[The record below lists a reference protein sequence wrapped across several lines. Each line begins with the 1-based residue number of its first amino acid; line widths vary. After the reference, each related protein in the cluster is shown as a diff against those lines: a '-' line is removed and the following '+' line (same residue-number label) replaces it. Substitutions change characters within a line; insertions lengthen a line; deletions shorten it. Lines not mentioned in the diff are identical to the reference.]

1 MHSWRRMSATARAHR
16 ADVVEVVV
24 TAPGRQ
30 PENGAELV
38 EAIERTLQRRIRSL
52 SADEEACLAFAGAV
66 RSAAL
71 SAPVMAVVD
80 LGGASTEI
88 AVGRPESGPH
98 WARSVDLGALRLT
111 TRFLQHAPPQPS
123 ELDAARAAIA
133 DAFAGTTPPLP
144 AAALVVGGS
153 ARALGRVCGE
163 TLRRAELATAASI
176 LVQCDPM
183 EIADRFAVGKG
194 RARQLLAAS
203 LILGEVQRRLVVPLR
218 VSAGGVREGVLLAEA
233 AAA

>member
-1 MHSWRRMSATARAHR
+1 MHSWRRLSATARAHR

-66 RSAAL
+66 RSAVL
-71 SAPVMAVVD
+71 SAP
-80 LGGASTEI
+80 
-88 AVGRPESGPH
+88 
-98 WARSVDLGALRLT
+98 
-111 TRFLQHAPPQPS
+111 
-123 ELDAARAAIA
+123 
-133 DAFAGTTPPLP
+133 
-144 AAALVVGGS
+144 
-153 ARALGRVCGE
+153 
-163 TLRRAELATAASI
+163 
-176 LVQCDPM
+176 
-183 EIADRFAVGKG
+183 
-194 RARQLLAAS
+194 LLAAS

-218 VSAGGVREGVLLAEA
+218 VSAGGVREGVLLAAAAEA